1 MGSLKGAFGGGTIS
15 DAHVGRLSSQSEHIM
30 FSGSCINSFSSALI
44 SSWVNVV
51 VAIDDDMSVGFFLGG
66 DWECC
71 MFVVAFMRYFYVG
84 GVVLGGFRFQIVPSW
99 ILMPT
104 QRHRQQY

>member
-30 FSGSCINSFSSALI
+30 FSGSCINFFSSALI

-51 VAIDDDMSVGFFLGG
+51 VAIDDDMSVGCLLG

-71 MFVVAFMRYFYVG
+71 MFVVFMYYFNVG
-84 GVVLGGFRFQIVPSW
+84 GVVVGGFSLSNIVPSW